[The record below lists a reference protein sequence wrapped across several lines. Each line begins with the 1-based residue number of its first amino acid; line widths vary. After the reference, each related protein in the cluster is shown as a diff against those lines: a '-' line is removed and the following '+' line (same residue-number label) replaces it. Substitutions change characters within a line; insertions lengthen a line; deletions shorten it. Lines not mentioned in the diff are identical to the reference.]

1 MSFIFN
7 PHINLIG
14 EHAFLSPSRYAWT
27 NYDEE
32 KLINSYSNYTA
43 AQRGTELHDFA
54 ATCIRLKQKLPATKK
69 TLNQYVNDAIGFR
82 MIPEQPL
89 YFSENCFGTCDA
101 ISFKNN
107 FLRIH
112 DLKTGDTPASLRQLE
127 IYAAIFCL
135 EYKIK
140 PSSIKIELRI
150 YQSND
155 IQVENPGI
163 DVILP
168 ITDKIITFDKVI
180 SKMKAEAGFDG

>member
-7 PHINLIG
+7 SHPDLIG
-14 EHAFLSPSRYAWT
+14 EHSFLSPSRYSWT

-32 KLINSYSNYTA
+32 KLITTYSNFTA

-54 ATCIRLKQKLPATKK
+54 ATCIRLKQKLPSSKK

-82 MIPEQPL
+82 MTPEQPL

-101 ISFKNN
+101 IAFRNN
-107 FLRIH
+107 CLRIH
-112 DLKTGDTPASLRQLE
+112 DLKTGETPASMRQLE

-140 PSSIKIELRI
+140 PGQLKIELRL

-155 IQVENPGI
+155 VQIENPGA

-168 ITDKIITFDKVI
+168 IADKIIFFDKVI
-180 SKMKAEAGFDG
+180 SKMKAEAGSNG